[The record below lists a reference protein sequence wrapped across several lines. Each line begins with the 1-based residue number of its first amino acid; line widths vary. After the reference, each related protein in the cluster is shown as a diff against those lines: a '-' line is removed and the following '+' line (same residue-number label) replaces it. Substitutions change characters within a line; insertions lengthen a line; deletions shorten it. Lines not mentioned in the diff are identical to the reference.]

1 MMKQSIKLL
10 LILTLLLTSMTAWAY
25 RVTLDYN
32 YDLGPSYDTGDQG
45 AFYTPPSAS
54 RTGFYFWGWSESS
67 DGPVQHPVGLE
78 FTLTGDVT
86 LYAVWNETQPS
97 PYYIIFN
104 LNYEG
109 AAESFI
115 IPVSSPYTYTPS
127 LPTRDGYTFL
137 GWAESPT
144 GSVVYG
150 PGKKITLTGHLTL
163 YAKWEPFINSFEY
176 KITNKWI
183 RTVELTGYV
192 GNKPI
197 GALEIPASVMIE
209 DNAYAVT
216 SIGESAFVNCLGLT
230 SVTIP
235 ASVTKIG
242 REAFYDCEFLT
253 SITIP
258 ASVTSIGSGA
268 FLDCYS
274 LELVTVYATP
284 VPTLGI
290 YAFDD
295 NKQDREIYVFSNLE
309 SDYES
314 AAQWSDY
321 AGSIIPIA
329 DVTVSGVTANQNP
342 DRPTDY
348 WCTYYHPLANVKI
361 NTEGVKIFK
370 ALLMGSSL
378 TLTEVEGN
386 VIKAGQAVVLKA
398 PVSGELDMELTSSV
412 ATGDF
417 SGNELKG
424 TTTALSGAEG
434 NIYVLNYTAADGLG
448 FYKLKASGSI
458 SANKAYL
465 YYNGTSSSNFFG
477 LEEDDETTSLSEEF
491 RVESERQRVGAS
503 AGMEFATAEGYY
515 NLSGRHIEK
524 PTKGIYIVNGK
535 KVVFKR

>member
-1 MMKQSIKLL
+1 MRQKIKLFV
-10 LILTLLLTSMTAWAY
+10 TLLLLCLSTTAWAY
-25 RVTLDYN
+25 KVTLNYN
-32 YDLGPSYDTGDQG
+32 YDGGMIYDTGDQG
-45 AFYTPPSAS
+45 YYFTPPSAS
-54 RTGFYFWGWSESS
+54 RTGFFFWGWSESP

-144 GSVVYG
+144 GSVLYE
-150 PGKKITLTGHLTL
+150 PGEQITLTGNLTL
-163 YAKWEPFINSFEY
+163 YAKWESFINSFEY
-176 KITNKWI
+176 TITNKRL

-192 GNKPI
+192 GDKPT

-216 SIGESAFVNCLGLT
+216 SIGESTFDNCLGLT

-295 NKQDREIYVFSNLE
+295 NKQDRKIYVFSNLE

-314 AAQWSDY
+314 ATQWSDY
-321 AGSIIPIA
+321 AGSINPIA
-329 DVTVSGVTANQNP
+329 NVTVSGVTANQNP
-342 DRPTDY
+342 AKTTDN
-348 WCTYYHPLANVKI
+348 WSTYYHPLANVKI

-370 ALLMGSSL
+370 ASLMGSSL

-386 VIKAGQAVVLKA
+386 VIKAGQAVVLKS

-434 NIYVLNYTAADGLG
+434 NIYVLNYTAANGLG

-465 YYNGTSSSNFFG
+465 YYDGTASSNFFG
-477 LEEDDETTSLSEEF
+477 FEEDDETTGIHSVDGLPFTVDSF
-491 RVESERQRVGAS
+491 
-503 AGMEFATAEGYY
+503 FD
-515 NLSGRHIEK
+515 LSGRRVTNPK
-524 PTKGIYIVNGK
+524 RGIYIHNGRK
-535 KVVFKR
+535 EILK